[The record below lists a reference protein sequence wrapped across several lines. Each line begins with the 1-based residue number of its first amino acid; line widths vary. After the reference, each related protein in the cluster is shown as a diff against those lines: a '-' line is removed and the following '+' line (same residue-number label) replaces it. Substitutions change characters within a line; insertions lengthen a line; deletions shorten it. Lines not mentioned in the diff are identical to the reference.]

1 MRAVKILGSALF
13 EGCVVC
19 VSFRLHTDHSDS
31 VDSGVTAR
39 CVQVVPSLA
48 IKVLPEKSC
57 GQPGH

>member
-1 MRAVKILGSALF
+1 MGRPLMRAVKILGSARF

-19 VSFRLHTDHSDS
+19 VSLRLHTDHSDS

-48 IKVLPEKSC
+48 IKVLP
-57 GQPGH
+57 